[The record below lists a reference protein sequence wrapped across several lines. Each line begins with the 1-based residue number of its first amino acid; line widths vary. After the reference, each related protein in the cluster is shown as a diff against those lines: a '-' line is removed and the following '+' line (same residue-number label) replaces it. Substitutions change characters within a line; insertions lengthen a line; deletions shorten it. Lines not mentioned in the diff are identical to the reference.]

1 MIIKWSAILDS
12 SCNSMHSGILVF
24 KNPYFSDKNTVINL
38 HPPIIIVIII
48 FSAVLTPHKKQFIGV
63 YSLSAFIID
72 VKLILNYIISLIL
85 TIPTLN

>member
-1 MIIKWSAILDS
+1 MID
-12 SCNSMHSGILVF
+12 
-24 KNPYFSDKNTVINL
+24 L

-48 FSAVLTPHKKQFIGV
+48 FSAVLTPYKKQFIGV

-72 VKLILNYIISLIL
+72 VKLILNYIISFIL